1 MSQDTP
7 KKRAARTVVNA
18 LREKIPCPVPVDMD
32 DLLEKLGC
40 RIVLAEGCQTDIT
53 RTRDADGEIFIV
65 PSALGERRTLML
77 AYALGEYLTG
87 GDREICSEFAAELIM
102 PSKEFRESINRN
114 MRSNGIIDVGTM
126 AKEFGVHRDAVMV
139 RLRRFGNP
147 TWNGIPI

>member
-32 DLLEKLGC
+32 DLLGKLGC
-40 RIVLAEGCQTDIT
+40 RIIPAEGNQTDIT

-65 PSALGERRTLML
+65 PDVPDERRTIML

-87 GDREICSEFAAELIM
+87 SDREVCSEFAAELIM
-102 PSKEFRESINRN
+102 PSKEFLQSINRN
-114 MRSNGIIDVGTM
+114 MRSEGTIDVESM
-126 AKEFGVHRDAVMV
+126 AKEFGVHHDAVMV